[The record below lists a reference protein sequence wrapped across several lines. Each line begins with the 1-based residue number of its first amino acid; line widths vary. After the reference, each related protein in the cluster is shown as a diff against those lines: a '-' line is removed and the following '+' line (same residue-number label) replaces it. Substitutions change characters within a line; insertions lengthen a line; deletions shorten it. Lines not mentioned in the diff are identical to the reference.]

1 MVHPIAQAGQEALH
15 QPRRDSLCPDGA
27 RRRRA
32 EIAGEALAGLKGPW
46 RTVLT
51 MRYAEGSSLATIGAL
66 LGMSEHAV
74 EGRLRRA
81 RAALKEQ
88 LQKTGSMEN
97 RS

>member
-1 MVHPIAQAGQEALH
+1 M
-15 QPRRDSLCPDGA
+15 
-27 RRRRA
+27 
-32 EIAGEALAGLKGPW
+32 
-46 RTVLT
+46 LT

-66 LGMSEHAV
+66 LEMSEHAV